1 MSNAGKRLLGAARE
15 ALSIAK
21 GEKETPRIFVPADI
35 DVRAIRHST
44 KLSQEDF
51 AAAFGFTV
59 TQIRDWEQHRSRPLG
74 GVRAYLMLI
83 KTHPEEM
90 LSMLNDLR
98 SKHSHESS
106 EAA

>member
-1 MSNAGKRLLGAARE
+1 VSKAGERLIGAARE

-21 GEKETPRIFVPADI
+21 GEKEAPRIFIPADI
-35 DVRAIRHST
+35 DVRGIRTAT

-51 AAAFGFTV
+51 AATFGFTV
-59 TQIRDWEQHRSRPLG
+59 AQIRDWEQHRSRPLG

-83 KTHPEEM
+83 LTHPEQM

-98 SKHSHESS
+98 AKRAAGC